1 MRMIDADPLIRQIRI
16 RRKWWGKL
24 RAGDVLEMI
33 EEAPTLREEP
43 EKRARWEP
51 ILVNDCGKLRRYWQ
65 CSGCQKIIHLPEKP
79 VVPYCPWCG
88 AKMGDRKR

>member
-33 EEAPTLREEP
+33 EGFNGVTLVEE
-43 EKRARWEP
+43 
-51 ILVNDCGKLRRYWQ
+51 L
-65 CSGCQKIIHLPEKP
+65 
-79 VVPYCPWCG
+79 
-88 AKMGDRKR
+88 